1 MAADTELD
9 RNEAA
14 TPHKLSEARK
24 RGQVA
29 KSSDVVSAVVFASAV
44 AFLAAQGWTLMQAQF
59 RFDRL
64 IFAHATSFVASPAK
78 LWHVIDMAVR
88 ASLSLM
94 APLLG
99 TIVLAAVVA
108 NIAQT
113 GPVFSAHPVKPDWDR
128 LNPVNGLKKVF
139 STRTLFDA
147 FRACIKLVV
156 LLWVVHAALTALL
169 PQFYRLAGLAPLGQ
183 ARMLVTDVAALAL
196 KLAFAMGVIAAVDFV
211 YTQREFAK
219 RQRMSK
225 RELKDEFK
233 HREGDPRIRARL
245 REIRREMLKRTLSL
259 KRTRDADVIITN
271 PTHYAVALRYRH
283 GEMAAPKLI
292 AKGAGGMAAA
302 MRLLAARHRI
312 PVVQNRTL
320 ARALY
325 AATALEQ
332 EVPSTFFPEIARLM
346 VWVMAMR
353 EAKKRPHATGNVGS
367 AAA

>member
-1 MAADTELD
+1 MAADSELD
-9 RNEAA
+9 RNDAA

-29 KSSDVVSAVVFASAV
+29 KSADVVSAVVFAAAIV
-44 AFLAAQGWTLMQAQF
+44 YLAAQGWDLLRAQF
-59 RFDRL
+59 QFDRL
-64 IFAHATSFVASPAK
+64 VFAHAASFLASPAN
-78 LWHVIDMAVR
+78 LWCLVDMALR
-88 ASLSLM
+88 SSLSLI
-94 APLLG
+94 APLLA
-99 TIVLAAVVA
+99 TIVLAALVG

-113 GPVFSAHPVKPDWDR
+113 GPVFSAHPIKPDWDR
-128 LNPVNGLKKVF
+128 INPVNGLKRVF
-139 STRTLFDA
+139 SVRTLFDA
-147 FRACIKLVV
+147 ARACIKLVV
-156 LLWVVHAALTALL
+156 LLWVVDVALTALL

-183 ARMLVTDVAALAL
+183 AKTLVSDVAALAL
-196 KLAFAMGVIAAVDFV
+196 KLAFTMGIIAALDFA
-211 YTQREFAK
+211 YTRREFAK

-225 RELKDEFK
+225 RELKDEHR

-245 REIRREMLKRTLSL
+245 RELRREMLKRTLSL
-259 KRTRDADVIITN
+259 RRTRDADVIVTN

-283 GEMAAPKLI
+283 GEMAAPRLV

-302 MRLLAARHRI
+302 MRMLAARHRI

-332 EVPSTFFPEIARLM
+332 DVPSTFFPEVARLM

-353 EAKKRPHATGNVGS
+353 EAQRRRATSETVRS
-367 AAA
+367 AMA